1 MPQVDQFES
10 VFRSAVKD
18 VFVYSSISLNKIL
31 VVTDLQGDLSNAFV
45 DEIKHFMRML
55 DGNQSIEWQVVT
67 GNQFETTED
76 VLNIANDSRCDLI
89 CTYRNLH
96 STAWQ
101 FPHSLGAHLDVLVQQ
116 SSAPVLVLPHPQ
128 AGYAFEHALKH
139 SNKVMAVT
147 SQLSNDHALVN
158 YGVKFTQQG
167 GRLFLVHIEDQVIF
181 DRYIDA
187 ISRIPSIDTEQAR
200 QLLKKQLLKM
210 PVDYIQSCRQ
220 VLSDAVVDIE
230 VIEYVEFGH
239 QLSQYCSLVE
249 NEKIDLLVM
258 HTKDDEQSAMHGLAY
273 PLAVEIRQIPL
284 LML

>member
-18 VFVYSSISLNKIL
+18 VFVYSAVTLQKIL
-31 VVTDLQGDLSNAFV
+31 VVADIQGEQANAFV
-45 DEIKHFMRML
+45 DKIKYFVRVL
-55 DGNQSIEWQVVT
+55 GDEESIEWQVVT
-67 GNQFETTED
+67 GDQFQTTED
-76 VLNIANDSRCDLI
+76 VLNIANDSGCDLI

-96 STAWQ
+96 SKAWQ
-101 FPHSLGAHLDVLVQQ
+101 FPHSLGAHLDVLVQK
-116 SSAPVLVLPHPQ
+116 STVPVLVLPHPK
-128 AGYAFEHALKH
+128 AGYAFEHALEH
-139 SNKVMAVT
+139 TNKVMAVT
-147 SQLSNDHALVN
+147 DHLSNDHALVN

-167 GRLFLVHIEDQVIF
+167 GKLFLVHIENQIVF

-187 ISRIPSIDTEQAR
+187 ISKIPSIETDQAT
-200 QLLKKQLLKM
+200 QLLKQQLLKM
-210 PVDYIQSCRQ
+210 PRDYTQSCRR
-220 VLSDAVVDIE
+220 VLSEAGVDVEI
-230 VIEYVEFGH
+230 IAHVEFGH
-239 QLSQYCSLVE
+239 HLAQYCSLVE